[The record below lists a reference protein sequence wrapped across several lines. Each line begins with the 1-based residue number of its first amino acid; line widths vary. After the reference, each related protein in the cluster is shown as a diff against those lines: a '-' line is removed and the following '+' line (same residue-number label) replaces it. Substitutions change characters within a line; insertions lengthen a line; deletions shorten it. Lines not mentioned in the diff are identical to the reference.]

1 MALGGAIATCAS
13 RRCQLIGDWSRC
25 VLGAGKRAPPAAG
38 NGRTDLLPYP
48 QAPPHTHTQHQ
59 VGVNWGPGSTGG
71 NRANGVI
78 GASRVLAATPC
89 PSGGVERGQRGQ
101 GRSRGE
107 WPGLAGVV
115 CQEVFKKSL
124 GQKYWWKVLR
134 SIWEEGKGPAG
145 WGRLT
150 SASSGQRIRE
160 PATQAG

>member
-1 MALGGAIATCAS
+1 MCWALGRE
-13 RRCQLIGDWSRC
+13 RRRPRGTDALICS
-25 VLGAGKRAPPAAG
+25 L
-38 NGRTDLLPYP
+38 TLS
-48 QAPPHTHTQHQ
+48 PPHTHPAP
-59 VGVNWGPGSTGG
+59 GGCELGPGSTGG

-101 GRSRGE
+101 RRSRGE

-124 GQKYWWKVLR
+124 GQKYWRKVLR
-134 SIWEEGKGPAG
+134 SLWEEGEGPAG

-150 SASSGQRIRE
+150 SASSGPRIRE
-160 PATQAG
+160 PTTQPG